1 MAAKDVKEYY
11 FKLIAQ
17 KAELDA
23 DLADFEEALKNGF
36 ITEEQMQA
44 AKDELIPYQIN
55 LDRLTY
61 IMYLLE
67 LPNRKAKKAKFA
79 NQNKKI
85 LNELEKRKADAE
97 TAWETFGEAEEWTTS
112 TLKKHYPRWQLSA
125 TAANTQQPKP
135 KSDGNPSGF
144 PIAYRR

>member
-1 MAAKDVKEYY
+1 MAARDVKEYY

-17 KAELDA
+17 KAELEA

-55 LDRLTY
+55 LDRITY
-61 IMYLLE
+61 IIYLLE

-79 NQNKKI
+79 KQNKKI
-85 LNELEKRKADAE
+85 LDELEKRNADEQSVIYENKSALDAFRKE
-97 TAWETFGEAEEWTTS
+97 VKE
-112 TLKKHYPRWQLSA
+112 LLNKK
-125 TAANTQQPKP
+125 T
-135 KSDGNPSGF
+135 
-144 PIAYRR
+144 I

>member
-1 MAAKDVKEYY
+1 MAVKDVKEYY

-17 KAELDA
+17 KAELEA

-67 LPNRKAKKAKFA
+67 LPNRKTKKAKFA
-79 NQNKKI
+79 KQNKKI
-85 LNELEKRKADAE
+85 LDELEKRNADEQSVISENKSALDAFRKE
-97 TAWETFGEAEEWTTS
+97 VKE
-112 TLKKHYPRWQLSA
+112 LLNKK
-125 TAANTQQPKP
+125 T
-135 KSDGNPSGF
+135 
-144 PIAYRR
+144 I

>member
-1 MAAKDVKEYY
+1 MAVKDVKEYY

-17 KAELDA
+17 KAELEA

-44 AKDELIPYQIN
+44 AKDELVPYQIN

-79 NQNKKI
+79 EQNKKI
-85 LNELEKRKADAE
+85 LNELEKRNANEQSVISENKSALDAFRKE
-97 TAWETFGEAEEWTTS
+97 VKE
-112 TLKKHYPRWQLSA
+112 LLNKK
-125 TAANTQQPKP
+125 TM
-135 KSDGNPSGF
+135 
-144 PIAYRR
+144 

>member
-1 MAAKDVKEYY
+1 MAVKDVKEYY

-17 KAELDA
+17 KAELEA

-61 IMYLLE
+61 IIYLLE
-67 LPNRKAKKAKFA
+67 LPNRKTKKAKFA
-79 NQNKKI
+79 KQNKKI
-85 LNELEKRKADAE
+85 LDELGKRNADERSVISENKSALDAFRKE
-97 TAWETFGEAEEWTTS
+97 VKE
-112 TLKKHYPRWQLSA
+112 LLNKK
-125 TAANTQQPKP
+125 TM
-135 KSDGNPSGF
+135 
-144 PIAYRR
+144 

>member
-1 MAAKDVKEYY
+1 MAVKDVKEYY

-17 KAELDA
+17 KAELEA
-23 DLADFEEALKNGF
+23 DLADFEEALKNGV

-79 NQNKKI
+79 KQNKKI
-85 LNELEKRKADAE
+85 LNELEKRKADERSVISENKSALDAFRKE
-97 TAWETFGEAEEWTTS
+97 VKE
-112 TLKKHYPRWQLSA
+112 LLNKK
-125 TAANTQQPKP
+125 TM
-135 KSDGNPSGF
+135 
-144 PIAYRR
+144 

>member
-17 KAELDA
+17 KAELEA

-79 NQNKKI
+79 KQNKKI
-85 LNELEKRKADAE
+85 LDELGKRKADEQSVISENKSALD
-97 TAWETFGEAEEWTTS
+97 TFRKEVKE
-112 TLKKHYPRWQLSA
+112 LLNKK
-125 TAANTQQPKP
+125 T
-135 KSDGNPSGF
+135 
-144 PIAYRR
+144 I

>member
-1 MAAKDVKEYY
+1 MAARDVKEYY

-17 KAELDA
+17 KAELEA

-79 NQNKKI
+79 KQNKKI
-85 LNELEKRKADAE
+85 LDELERRKADEQSVIYENKSALDAFRKE
-97 TAWETFGEAEEWTTS
+97 VKE
-112 TLKKHYPRWQLSA
+112 LLNKK
-125 TAANTQQPKP
+125 TM
-135 KSDGNPSGF
+135 
-144 PIAYRR
+144 

>member
-17 KAELDA
+17 KAELEA

-44 AKDELIPYQIN
+44 AKDELVPYQIN

-67 LPNRKAKKAKFA
+67 LPNRKAKKAKFVK
-79 NQNKKI
+79 QNKKI
-85 LNELEKRKADAE
+85 LDELGKRNADEQSVIAE
-97 TAWETFGEAEEWTTS
+97 NKSALDTFRKEVKE
-112 TLKKHYPRWQLSA
+112 LLNKK
-125 TAANTQQPKP
+125 TM
-135 KSDGNPSGF
+135 
-144 PIAYRR
+144 

>member
-17 KAELDA
+17 KAELEA
-23 DLADFEEALKNGF
+23 DLVDFEEALKNGF

-44 AKDELIPYQIN
+44 AKDELVPYQIN

-61 IMYLLE
+61 IIYLLE

-85 LNELEKRKADAE
+85 LNELEKRNADEQSVISENKSALDAFRKE
-97 TAWETFGEAEEWTTS
+97 VKE
-112 TLKKHYPRWQLSA
+112 LLNKK
-125 TAANTQQPKP
+125 TM
-135 KSDGNPSGF
+135 
-144 PIAYRR
+144 

>member
-1 MAAKDVKEYY
+1 MAVKDVKEYY

-17 KAELDA
+17 KAELEA

-67 LPNRKAKKAKFA
+67 LPNRKTKKAKFA
-79 NQNKKI
+79 KQNKKI
-85 LNELEKRKADAE
+85 LNELEKRKADEHSVIAE
-97 TAWETFGEAEEWTTS
+97 NKSA
-112 TLKKHYPRWQLSA
+112 LSA
-125 TAANTQQPKP
+125 FRKEVKELLNKKTM
-135 KSDGNPSGF
+135 
-144 PIAYRR
+144 

>member
-1 MAAKDVKEYY
+1 MAVKDVKEYY

-17 KAELDA
+17 KAELEA
-23 DLADFEEALKNGF
+23 DLTDFEEALKNGF

-79 NQNKKI
+79 KQNKKI
-85 LNELEKRKADAE
+85 LNELEKRKADEQSVIAE
-97 TAWETFGEAEEWTTS
+97 NKSALDAFRKEVKE
-112 TLKKHYPRWQLSA
+112 LLNKK
-125 TAANTQQPKP
+125 TM
-135 KSDGNPSGF
+135 
-144 PIAYRR
+144 

>member
-1 MAAKDVKEYY
+1 MAARDVKEYY

-17 KAELDA
+17 KAELEA

-79 NQNKKI
+79 KQNKKI
-85 LNELEKRKADAE
+85 LDELGKRNADESSVIAE
-97 TAWETFGEAEEWTTS
+97 NKSALDAFRKEVKE
-112 TLKKHYPRWQLSA
+112 LLNKK
-125 TAANTQQPKP
+125 TM
-135 KSDGNPSGF
+135 
-144 PIAYRR
+144 

>member
-1 MAAKDVKEYY
+1 MAVKDVKEYY

-17 KAELDA
+17 KAELEA

-79 NQNKKI
+79 KQNKKI
-85 LNELEKRKADAE
+85 LDELGKRNADEHSVISENKSALD
-97 TAWETFGEAEEWTTS
+97 TFRKEVKE
-112 TLKKHYPRWQLSA
+112 LLNKK
-125 TAANTQQPKP
+125 TM
-135 KSDGNPSGF
+135 
-144 PIAYRR
+144 

>member
-17 KAELDA
+17 KAELEA

-61 IMYLLE
+61 IVYLLE
-67 LPNRKAKKAKFA
+67 LPNRKTKKAKFA
-79 NQNKKI
+79 KQNKKI
-85 LNELEKRKADAE
+85 IDELERRKADEQSVIYENKSALDAFRKE
-97 TAWETFGEAEEWTTS
+97 VKE
-112 TLKKHYPRWQLSA
+112 LLNKK
-125 TAANTQQPKP
+125 TM
-135 KSDGNPSGF
+135 
-144 PIAYRR
+144 

>member
-1 MAAKDVKEYY
+1 MAVKDVKEYY

-17 KAELDA
+17 KAELEA

-67 LPNRKAKKAKFA
+67 LPNRKTKKAKFA

-85 LNELEKRKADAE
+85 LNELEKRKADECSVISENKSALDAFRKE
-97 TAWETFGEAEEWTTS
+97 VKE
-112 TLKKHYPRWQLSA
+112 LLNKK
-125 TAANTQQPKP
+125 TM
-135 KSDGNPSGF
+135 
-144 PIAYRR
+144 

>member
-1 MAAKDVKEYY
+1 MAIKDVKEYY

-17 KAELDA
+17 KAELEA
-23 DLADFEEALKNGF
+23 DLADFEDALKNGF

-44 AKDELIPYQIN
+44 AKDELVPYQIN

-79 NQNKKI
+79 NQNKKV
-85 LNELEKRKADAE
+85 LNELEKRKADEQSVIAE
-97 TAWETFGEAEEWTTS
+97 NKSALDAFRKEVKE
-112 TLKKHYPRWQLSA
+112 LLNKK
-125 TAANTQQPKP
+125 T
-135 KSDGNPSGF
+135 
-144 PIAYRR
+144 I

>member
-1 MAAKDVKEYY
+1 MAARDVKEYY

-17 KAELDA
+17 KAELEA

-55 LDRLTY
+55 LDRITY
-61 IMYLLE
+61 IIYLLE

-79 NQNKKI
+79 KQNKKI
-85 LNELEKRKADAE
+85 LDELGKRNADEQSVISENKSALDAFRKE
-97 TAWETFGEAEEWTTS
+97 VKE
-112 TLKKHYPRWQLSA
+112 LLNKK
-125 TAANTQQPKP
+125 TM
-135 KSDGNPSGF
+135 
-144 PIAYRR
+144 

>member
-1 MAAKDVKEYY
+1 MAARDVKEYY

-17 KAELDA
+17 KAELEA
-23 DLADFEEALKNGF
+23 DLADFEDALKNGF

-79 NQNKKI
+79 NQNKKV
-85 LNELEKRKADAE
+85 LNELEKRKADEQSVIAE
-97 TAWETFGEAEEWTTS
+97 NKSALDAFRKEVKE
-112 TLKKHYPRWQLSA
+112 LLNKK
-125 TAANTQQPKP
+125 T
-135 KSDGNPSGF
+135 
-144 PIAYRR
+144 I

>member
-1 MAAKDVKEYY
+1 MAVKDVKEYY

-17 KAELDA
+17 KAELEA
-23 DLADFEEALKNGF
+23 DFADFEEALKNGF

-79 NQNKKI
+79 KQNKKI
-85 LNELEKRKADAE
+85 LNELEKRKADEHSVISENKSALD
-97 TAWETFGEAEEWTTS
+97 TFRKEVKE
-112 TLKKHYPRWQLSA
+112 LLNKK
-125 TAANTQQPKP
+125 TM
-135 KSDGNPSGF
+135 
-144 PIAYRR
+144 

>member
-1 MAAKDVKEYY
+1 MAARDVKEYY

-17 KAELDA
+17 KAELEA

-67 LPNRKAKKAKFA
+67 LPNRKTKKAKFEK
-79 NQNKKI
+79 QNKKI
-85 LNELEKRKADAE
+85 LDELGKRNADEQSVISENKSALDAFRKE
-97 TAWETFGEAEEWTTS
+97 VKE
-112 TLKKHYPRWQLSA
+112 LLNKK
-125 TAANTQQPKP
+125 T
-135 KSDGNPSGF
+135 
-144 PIAYRR
+144 I

>member
-1 MAAKDVKEYY
+1 MAARDVKEYY

-17 KAELDA
+17 KAELEA

-61 IMYLLE
+61 IIFLLE
-67 LPNRKAKKAKFA
+67 LPNREEKKVKFA
-79 NQNKKI
+79 KQNKKI
-85 LNELEKRKADAE
+85 LNELEKRKADEQSVINENKSALDGFRKE
-97 TAWETFGEAEEWTTS
+97 V
-112 TLKKHYPRWQLSA
+112 KKLLNKK
-125 TAANTQQPKP
+125 T
-135 KSDGNPSGF
+135 
-144 PIAYRR
+144 I

>member
-1 MAAKDVKEYY
+1 MAVKDVKEYY

-17 KAELDA
+17 KAELEA

-61 IMYLLE
+61 IVYLLE

-79 NQNKKI
+79 NQNKKV
-85 LNELEKRKADAE
+85 LNELEKRKADEQSVIAE
-97 TAWETFGEAEEWTTS
+97 NKSALDAFRKEVKE
-112 TLKKHYPRWQLSA
+112 LLNKK
-125 TAANTQQPKP
+125 TM
-135 KSDGNPSGF
+135 
-144 PIAYRR
+144 

>member
-1 MAAKDVKEYY
+1 MAVKDVKEYY

-17 KAELDA
+17 KAELEA
-23 DLADFEEALKNGF
+23 DLADFEEALKSGF

-79 NQNKKI
+79 KQNKKI
-85 LNELEKRKADAE
+85 LNELEKRNADEQSVISENKSALDAFRKE
-97 TAWETFGEAEEWTTS
+97 VKE
-112 TLKKHYPRWQLSA
+112 LLNKK
-125 TAANTQQPKP
+125 TM
-135 KSDGNPSGF
+135 
-144 PIAYRR
+144 

>member
-1 MAAKDVKEYY
+1 MAARDVKEYY

-17 KAELDA
+17 KAELEA

-61 IMYLLE
+61 IIYLLE
-67 LPNRKAKKAKFA
+67 LPNRKAKKVKFA
-79 NQNKKI
+79 KQNKKI
-85 LNELEKRKADAE
+85 LDELERRKADEQSVIYENKSALDAFRKE
-97 TAWETFGEAEEWTTS
+97 VKE
-112 TLKKHYPRWQLSA
+112 LLNKK
-125 TAANTQQPKP
+125 TM
-135 KSDGNPSGF
+135 
-144 PIAYRR
+144 

>member
-1 MAAKDVKEYY
+1 MAVKDVKEYY

-17 KAELDA
+17 KAELEA

-44 AKDELIPYQIN
+44 AKDELVPYQIN

-79 NQNKKI
+79 KQNKKI
-85 LNELEKRKADAE
+85 LDELERRKADVQSVIAE
-97 TAWETFGEAEEWTTS
+97 NKSALDAFRKEVKE
-112 TLKKHYPRWQLSA
+112 LLNKK
-125 TAANTQQPKP
+125 TM
-135 KSDGNPSGF
+135 
-144 PIAYRR
+144 

>member
-1 MAAKDVKEYY
+1 MAAKDVKESY

-17 KAELDA
+17 KAELEA

-79 NQNKKI
+79 KQNKKI
-85 LNELEKRKADAE
+85 LDELGKRNADESSVIAE
-97 TAWETFGEAEEWTTS
+97 NKSALDAFRKEVKE
-112 TLKKHYPRWQLSA
+112 LLNKK
-125 TAANTQQPKP
+125 T
-135 KSDGNPSGF
+135 
-144 PIAYRR
+144 I

>member
-17 KAELDA
+17 KAELEA

-67 LPNRKAKKAKFA
+67 LPNRKTKKAKFA
-79 NQNKKI
+79 KQNKKI
-85 LNELEKRKADAE
+85 IDELERRKADEQSVIYENKSALDAFRKE
-97 TAWETFGEAEEWTTS
+97 VKE
-112 TLKKHYPRWQLSA
+112 LLNKK
-125 TAANTQQPKP
+125 TM
-135 KSDGNPSGF
+135 
-144 PIAYRR
+144 

>member
-1 MAAKDVKEYY
+1 MAARDVKEYY

-17 KAELDA
+17 KAELEA

-67 LPNRKAKKAKFA
+67 LPNRKAKKVKFA
-79 NQNKKI
+79 KQNKKI
-85 LNELEKRKADAE
+85 LDELGKRNADEQSVISENKSALDGFRKE
-97 TAWETFGEAEEWTTS
+97 VKE
-112 TLKKHYPRWQLSA
+112 LLNKK
-125 TAANTQQPKP
+125 TM
-135 KSDGNPSGF
+135 
-144 PIAYRR
+144 

>member
-1 MAAKDVKEYY
+1 MAVNDVKEYY

-17 KAELDA
+17 KAELEA

-67 LPNRKAKKAKFA
+67 LPNRKTKKAKFA
-79 NQNKKI
+79 KQNKKI
-85 LNELEKRKADAE
+85 LDELGKRNADEQSVIAE
-97 TAWETFGEAEEWTTS
+97 NKSALDAFRKEVKE
-112 TLKKHYPRWQLSA
+112 LLNKK
-125 TAANTQQPKP
+125 TM
-135 KSDGNPSGF
+135 
-144 PIAYRR
+144 

>member
-1 MAAKDVKEYY
+1 MAVKDVKEYY

-17 KAELDA
+17 KAELEA

-44 AKDELIPYQIN
+44 AKDELVPYQIN

-67 LPNRKAKKAKFA
+67 LPNRKTKKAKFA
-79 NQNKKI
+79 KQNKKI
-85 LNELEKRKADAE
+85 LDELEKRNADE
-97 TAWETFGEAEEWTTS
+97 QSVISEN
-112 TLKKHYPRWQLSA
+112 KSA
-125 TAANTQQPKP
+125 LDAFRKEVKELLNNKTM
-135 KSDGNPSGF
+135 
-144 PIAYRR
+144 

>member
-1 MAAKDVKEYY
+1 MAARDVKEYY

-17 KAELDA
+17 KAELEA

-79 NQNKKI
+79 KQNKKI
-85 LNELEKRKADAE
+85 LDELGKRNADEQSVISENKSALD
-97 TAWETFGEAEEWTTS
+97 TFRKEVKE
-112 TLKKHYPRWQLSA
+112 LLNKK
-125 TAANTQQPKP
+125 TM
-135 KSDGNPSGF
+135 
-144 PIAYRR
+144 

>member
-1 MAAKDVKEYY
+1 MAARDVKEYY

-17 KAELDA
+17 KAELEA

-55 LDRLTY
+55 LDRITY
-61 IMYLLE
+61 IIYLLE

-79 NQNKKI
+79 KQNKKI
-85 LNELEKRKADAE
+85 LNELEKRNADEQSVISENKSALDAFRKE
-97 TAWETFGEAEEWTTS
+97 VKE
-112 TLKKHYPRWQLSA
+112 LLNKK
-125 TAANTQQPKP
+125 TM
-135 KSDGNPSGF
+135 
-144 PIAYRR
+144 

>member
-1 MAAKDVKEYY
+1 MAVKDVKEYY

-17 KAELDA
+17 KAELEA

-67 LPNRKAKKAKFA
+67 LPNKKAKKAKFA
-79 NQNKKI
+79 KQNKKI
-85 LNELEKRKADAE
+85 LNELEKRKADERSVISENKSALDAFRKE
-97 TAWETFGEAEEWTTS
+97 VKE
-112 TLKKHYPRWQLSA
+112 LLNKK
-125 TAANTQQPKP
+125 TM
-135 KSDGNPSGF
+135 
-144 PIAYRR
+144 